1 MYLSQD
7 PIGLAGNNPTL
18 YAYVS
23 NSNLMIDP
31 WGLDELYA
39 LIATKDGWYPVMEYG
54 KKAPIREVYLKEGD
68 LWKIGT
74 SKNTS
79 TRYSKTYL
87 RNVGQGV
94 EMKVLHTGLSD
105 KTVKSLERA
114 KLKGYKA
121 WKGYLPA
128 GNKCCH

>member
-1 MYLSQD
+1 
-7 PIGLAGNNPTL
+7 
-18 YAYVS
+18 
-23 NSNLMIDP
+23 MIDP

>member
-18 YAYVS
+18 YGYVS

-54 KKAPIREVYLKEGD
+54 KKAPIGEVYLKEGD

-74 SKNTS
+74 SKNAS

-94 EMKVLHTGLSD
+94 EMKILHTGLSD